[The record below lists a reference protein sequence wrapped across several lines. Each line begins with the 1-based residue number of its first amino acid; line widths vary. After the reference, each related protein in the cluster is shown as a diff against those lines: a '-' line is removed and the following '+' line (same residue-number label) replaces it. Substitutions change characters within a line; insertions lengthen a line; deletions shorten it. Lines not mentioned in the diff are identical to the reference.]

1 MSNNAP
7 DTTQTV
13 EDVAKKTTDKVVDV
27 TQQASEKVV
36 HATQQATE
44 KVTDVTQQASEKVI
58 NVTQQATEKVTDATH
73 IATQKVVEHS
83 EKYKDAYGVID
94 QFVHAFWD
102 RLPYLCIAL
111 VVFIIFYFLSKLF
124 NYFLRHALENSTPQ
138 RHNLILVLQRVGHI
152 VILFIGFLISL
163 VIVIPSFTPA
173 QLVGSLGIGSVAIG
187 FAFKDIFQNLL
198 SGILILLGEPFKIG
212 DYIQVED
219 LEGTVEDIQIRATHL
234 RSLDGRKIIIPNATV
249 YISPITVNTAYHE
262 RRCEFVVGISYDDN
276 IEQAKQIIC
285 NVLNNNQHV
294 IKERNFNV
302 YVTTFADFS
311 VNLTVRWWIDTTQI
325 LIVESVSE
333 IQAEVKQAFDSAN
346 ICIPYPIHTVKTE
359 NVPVAPI
366 TATDK
371 AP

>member
-1 MSNNAP
+1 MQDS
-7 DTTQTV
+7 TQTV

-36 HATQQATE
+36 NA
-44 KVTDVTQQASEKVI
+44 
-58 NVTQQATEKVTDATH
+58 TQQATEKVTDATL

-83 EKYKDAYGVID
+83 EKYKDAYSVID
-94 QFVHAFWD
+94 QFVHAFWE
-102 RLPYLCIAL
+102 RLPYLCIAI
-111 VVFIIFYFLSKLF
+111 VVFIIFYLLSKLF

-262 RRCEFVVGISYDDN
+262 RRCEFIVGISYDDD
-276 IEQAKQIIC
+276 IEQAKKIIHEVLESNS
-285 NVLNNNQHV
+285 NVL
-294 IKERNFNV
+294 KEPTFNV

-311 VNLTVRWWIDTTQI
+311 VNLTVRWWINTDQTTI
-325 LIVESVSE
+325 IESISH
-333 IQAEVKQAFDSAN
+333 IQAEVKRAFDLAN
-346 ICIPYPIHTVKTE
+346 IHIPYPVQTIKTE
-359 NVPVAPI
+359 HYHPALVTENNQQQ
-366 TATDK
+366 DK
-371 AP
+371 NSST